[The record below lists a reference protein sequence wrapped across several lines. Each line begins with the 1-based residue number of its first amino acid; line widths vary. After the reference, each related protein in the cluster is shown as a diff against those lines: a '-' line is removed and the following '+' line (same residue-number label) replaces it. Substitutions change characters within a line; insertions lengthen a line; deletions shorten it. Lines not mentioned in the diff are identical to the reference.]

1 MADLI
6 AALANPAFGPVPAWV
21 EVGKHRRPVDAQAVF
36 KMPEQ
41 TKIYCPIGKNTI
53 FKHLSLSVC

>member
-6 AALANPAFGPVPAWV
+6 AALANPAFGPVAPWI
-21 EVGKHRRPVDAQAVF
+21 EVGKDGRPVDAQAVF

>member
-6 AALANPAFGPVPAWV
+6 AALANPAFGPVPVWV
-21 EVGKHRRPVDAQAVF
+21 EVGKDGRPVDPQAVL

-41 TKIYCPIGKNTI
+41 TEIYCPIDK
-53 FKHLSLSVC
+53 KHHLQASVSQ